1 MRHPLSSDVFVTGLG
16 VVSSIG
22 TGVQEN
28 LEALRALRSG
38 ISKSHS
44 FRTRLDVPLA
54 RVPLGGAADALSSS
68 DAQCCPCNPEEED
81 PVTRTAILS
90 SLAVSEALRD
100 AGLNPLELPVGLIL
114 GTSVGGMD
122 LGELFYEDFSS
133 DPSSGDIRLMRH
145 YDCGAT
151 TDYVRRKHSLTG
163 FSTTI
168 STACSSA
175 GNAIMLGARMICAG
189 LADVVVAGGGDA
201 LSRFTV
207 NGFNSL
213 RILSQSPCRPFDAS
227 RDGLNLGEGAGFL
240 VLESGKSLRQR
251 GVQAYCRVTG
261 WANVDEAFHQTG
273 SNPEGDGAYAAMSA
287 ALEVAALEPS
297 DIDFVNTHGTAT
309 PGNDLSEGNAL
320 KRLFGDAL
328 PPFGS
333 FKGYVGHT
341 LAASEGIEAV
351 YCVLSLKYGELWPS
365 PGFTVADPLLGI
377 EPLTCHRKGLGL
389 RNILSNSFGFG
400 GNDSSLV
407 FSAV

>member
-1 MRHPLSSDVFVTGLG
+1 MTEVFVTGLG

-28 LEALRALRSG
+28 LAALRAGRSG

-44 FRTRLDVPLA
+44 LRTRLDVPLA
-54 RVPLGGAADALSSS
+54 EVPLCRDASLCN
-68 DAQCCPCNPEEED
+68 DAHSPQPLPDGED
-81 PVTRTAILS
+81 PVTRTALLS
-90 SLAVSEALRD
+90 CLAVREALED
-100 AGLNPLELPVGLIL
+100 AGINPSELPVGLIL

-122 LGELFYEDFSS
+122 LGEIFYEDFSKDS
-133 DPSSGDIRLMRH
+133 SSGDIRLMRH
-145 YDCGAT
+145 YDCGAS
-151 TDYVRRKHSLTG
+151 TDYVRRKLSLTG
-163 FSTTI
+163 YGTTI

-213 RILSQSPCRPFDAS
+213 RILSSSSCRPFDVS

-240 VLESGKSLRQR
+240 VLESGKSLRER
-251 GVQAYCRVTG
+251 GVEPYCRISG

-273 SNPEGDGAYAAMSA
+273 SSPEGDGAFAAMSA
-287 ALEVAALEPS
+287 ALDVAGLEPS
-297 DIDFVNTHGTAT
+297 DIGYVNTHGTAT

-320 KRLFGDAL
+320 KRLFGEKL

-365 PGFTVADPLLGI
+365 LGFTAVDPLVGV
-377 EPLTCHRKGLGL
+377 EPLTAHRTGL
-389 RNILSNSFGFG
+389 RIENILSNSFGFG

-407 FSAV
+407 FSSL